1 MTPYAAKKIAEEIS
15 KTKDWFASYEI
26 RQEVTKIITEP
37 VVHLCITDA
46 YYGNEFD
53 VKRGID
59 DWLITCES
67 ADLKVILELKELL
80 DKFWD

>member
-1 MTPYAAKKIAEEIS
+1 MTPYAAKKIAEEIN
-15 KTKDWFASYEI
+15 KITDWYATYEV

-37 VVHLCITDA
+37 IVHLCITDV
-46 YYGNEFD
+46 YYNNEFD

-67 ADLKVILELKELL
+67 ADLKAILELKELL